1 MEKLEAVQKVLRFS
15 TAIREWCTMEFSI
28 YFDDFDE
35 QNVDDYNSGGY
46 GEIGT
51 GYSLFG
57 VDGSATTNWDIDDFS
72 YEGLDIDAGYTWA
85 VTDTFSVRPNVT
97 VPFDEDFTRG
107 DLTAG
112 ISISLSF
119 GSSSTE

>member
-46 GEIGT
+46 GEVADEI
-51 GYSLFG
+51 L
-57 VDGSATTNWDIDDFS
+57 
-72 YEGLDIDAGYTWA
+72 ERGLDEKIIE
-85 VTDTFSVRPNVT
+85 
-97 VPFDEDFTRG
+97 EDDVAYQTQREYMQASKFLSRS
-107 DLTAG
+107 DLPPG
-112 ISISLSF
+112 KLQL
-119 GSSSTE
+119 